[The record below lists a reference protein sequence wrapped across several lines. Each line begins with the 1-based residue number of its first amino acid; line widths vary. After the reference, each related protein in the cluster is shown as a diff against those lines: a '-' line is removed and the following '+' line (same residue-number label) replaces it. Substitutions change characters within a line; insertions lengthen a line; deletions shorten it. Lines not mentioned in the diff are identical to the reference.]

1 MTCTRLEVFE
11 ETGGSKRNIG
21 RSIYGVDL
29 PMGMPLERTHG
40 DIEQAAAQDERGKN
54 AHAQAVLDHS
64 HNRIVI
70 PGRQLR
76 AHRQA
81 RAAEQRRNLVV
92 ATAFQQ
98 NKLLVGQI
106 GKGNDLRGGKRG
118 VRWHHG
124 PSARLAPTAAMPCRR
139 RVAHAE

>member
-1 MTCTRLEVFE
+1 MTRTRLEVFE

-29 PMGMPLERTHG
+29 PMGMPLEWAHG
-40 DIEQAAAQDERGKN
+40 NIELAAAQDERGKN

-81 RAAEQRRNLVV
+81 RAAKQRRNLI
-92 ATAFQQ
+92 
-98 NKLLVGQI
+98 I
-106 GKGNDLRGGKRG
+106 GA
-118 VRWHHG
+118 
-124 PSARLAPTAAMPCRR
+124 SF
-139 RVAHAE
+139 

>member
-1 MTCTRLEVFE
+1 MTCTRLEVFKE
-11 ETGGSKRNIG
+11 SSGGKRNVS
-21 RSIYGVDL
+21 RAIYRIDL
-29 PMGMPLERTHG
+29 PMGMSLEWSHG
-40 DIEQAAAQDERGKN
+40 NIELTAAQDERGKN

-70 PGRQLR
+70 PSRQLR
-76 AHRQA
+76 THRQA
-81 RAAEQRRNLVV
+81 RAAKQRRNLVV

-98 NKLLVGQI
+98 NKLLVCQI

-118 VRWHHG
+118 VRW
-124 PSARLAPTAAMPCRR
+124 PTAATPCRR